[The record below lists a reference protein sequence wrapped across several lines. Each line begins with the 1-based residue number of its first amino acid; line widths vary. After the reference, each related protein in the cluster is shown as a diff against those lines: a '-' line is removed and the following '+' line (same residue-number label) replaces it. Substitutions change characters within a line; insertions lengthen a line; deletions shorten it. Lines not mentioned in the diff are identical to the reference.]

1 MSWVTTRIS
10 KMDHINAAQKKHQSV
25 SKEIWLAL
33 FRREVLSWVTT
44 RISRRGE
51 KEGGG
56 LRPVRGHWSLWGEK
70 LQRITDSEVRNKS
83 DVNLLCWKF
92 FS

>member
-44 RISRRGE
+44 RISKMKHE
-51 KEGGG
+51 KKQVEACDRYVVIVGRETAKDHG
-56 LRPVRGHWSLWGEK
+56 LGS
-70 LQRITDSEVRNKS
+70 
-83 DVNLLCWKF
+83 
-92 FS
+92 